1 MRNDDDDDDH
11 DDDDYDDGDDHDDGD
26 NGCFD
31 LGPGD
36 LRNCIFSD
44 ACELQLCDHPWQRDG
59 LQPCW
64 HFRWL
69 IMIMITQITT
79 MIMIIVIEFSFRM
92 SNKIL
97 F

>member
-1 MRNDDDDDDH
+1 MRYDDDDDDH
-11 DDDDYDDGDDHDDGD
+11 DDDDYDDGD

-31 LGPGD
+31 LGPDPGD

-44 ACELQLCDHPWQRDG
+44 ACELQLCDHTRQRDG

-69 IMIMITQITT
+69 IMIMMTTMMT

-92 SNKIL
+92 LNKIL